1 MIYKFGK
8 YPRWY
13 TTSGLES
20 KWLMYRYGDRG
31 LDLHESK
38 FDEIDHVVIGT
49 LDGIQRILNKTIN
62 RYNEWRGQKVRV
74 HVENHDIWSADA
86 TIAHMVLPLLEKL
99 RDEKHGYP
107 LIDPKE
113 IEGLP
118 KELKPKKKEAEEY
131 SKKGLPDPKAEAR
144 WNWVLN
150 EMIFAMECII
160 DNSWEDEFFGRDDP
174 DDMLSVKMIDKEG
187 YDNTHKRIDRG
198 LRFFGLWFRALWD

>member
-1 MIYKFGK
+1 MIYKFGR
-8 YPRWY
+8 YPHWY
-13 TTSGLES
+13 NTMSYEQNWPEFRYGATGIDMPES
-20 KWLMYRYGDRG
+20 KY
-31 LDLHESK
+31 
-38 FDEIDHVVIGT
+38 GT
-49 LDGIQRILNKTIN
+49 LDRFVVFVLDGVQWFLNKTIN
-62 RYNEWRGQKVRV
+62 PFNEWRGQKVRV
-74 HVENHDIWSADA
+74 HVEDHDIWSADA

-131 SKKGLPDPKAEAR
+131 ARKGLPDPKAEAR

-150 EMIFAMECII
+150 EMIFAMQCIV
-160 DNSWEDEFFGRDDP
+160 DDSWEDEFFGREDP